1 MKCVSPSGT
10 LRVQILLAF
19 PSWPL
24 SFLSRKLL
32 IFVFLYDPQD
42 PEKLW
47 IYHRKVTWL
56 CLPSLPRYQL
66 KKKMLRKTRQPLFH
80 PTHNCWYIIASV
92 TWSSALVTDIP
103 VLHLQSRQNETEKIV
118 SNRRER
124 VDYWRRVVAALWAIG
139 LGALFLL
146 FPLSRLPLFFWA
158 DPRKTIS
165 RYKSDCACSGGFLA
179 RSIGH
184 TVRASLKTLFIGH
197 SLCAGQHTRAVQNN
211 NNDSTSDHNSSN
223 NSNTE

>member
-1 MKCVSPSGT
+1 MWLHILSLPVLAVLHKSFNLPETWFSHICNGNSSCSAYLWLIVKVKWNVSLPLGL

-42 PEKLW
+42 AEKLW
-47 IYHRKVTWL
+47 IYHREVTWL

-118 SNRRER
+118 SNRRET
-124 VDYWRRVVAALWAIG
+124 VDFSITRPRIRTL
-139 LGALFLL
+139 
-146 FPLSRLPLFFWA
+146 LSRRKEMIERFWKL
-158 DPRKTIS
+158 R
-165 RYKSDCACSGGFLA
+165 
-179 RSIGH
+179 
-184 TVRASLKTLFIGH
+184 
-197 SLCAGQHTRAVQNN
+197 
-211 NNDSTSDHNSSN
+211 
-223 NSNTE
+223 